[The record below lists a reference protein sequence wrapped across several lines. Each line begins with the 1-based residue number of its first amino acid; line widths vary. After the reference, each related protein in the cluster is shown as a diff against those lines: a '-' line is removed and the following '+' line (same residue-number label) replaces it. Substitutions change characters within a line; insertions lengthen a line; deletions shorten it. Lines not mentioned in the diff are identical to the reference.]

1 MRNTLEMVEEY
12 NPEGVCIKRTIN
24 GYELPPDTEPSVVIF
39 KELSS
44 VTQKFY
50 MTPEEAKHRF
60 GYLASPHE

>member
-1 MRNTLEMVEEY
+1 MKDALEMIEEY

-24 GYELPPDTEPSVVIF
+24 GYDLPPDTEPSIAIF
-39 KELSS
+39 KNLSS

-60 GYLASPHE
+60 GYVNSNK